1 LPKTREM
8 LRNACD
14 VRLPA
19 RLSLNDCKNIAEMI
33 LEALRQV
40 KNDVAA

>member
-1 LPKTREM
+1 M
-8 LRNACD
+8 NACD

-19 RLSLNDCKNIAEMI
+19 RLNVDDCKNIAEMI

-40 KNDVAA
+40 KSNMAAE